1 MTRAEEYRIE
11 FNKLE
16 TMLKKRANARSE
28 DSISSVVTSL
38 VNIHKDRVVRQFQR
52 DIRQFI
58 ELRNAIIH
66 QSTDRAIAEP
76 YEETVAALRQ
86 LVVNIEQPKA
96 AWDIA
101 TTELIKVSLEDSLS
115 DVVGQM
121 AQMHIT
127 SLPIVEDKKVIGF
140 VSENTIVK
148 IVDKAFEYGGALID
162 EAKIKDVAYDQPYGD
177 DSDVYAYVT
186 RKVTVYE
193 IEDMFND
200 AIKKGK
206 RLLAILVSDKGD
218 ASATPLGIITAWDL
232 HKIDKEQRLR

>member
-28 DSISSVVTSL
+28 DSISSVVSAL
-38 VNIHKDRVVRQFQR
+38 VNIHKDRVVRQFER

-66 QSTDRAIAEP
+66 QSTNRAIAEP
-76 YEETVAALRQ
+76 YEETVVSLRK
-86 LVVNIEQPKA
+86 LVVNIEQPKT

-115 DVVGQM
+115 QVVGQM
-121 AQMHIT
+121 AEMHIT
-127 SLPIVEDKKVIGF
+127 SLPIVEDKKVVGF
-140 VSENTIVK
+140 VSESTIVN
-148 IVDKAFEYGGALID
+148 IVDKAFEHGGALID
-162 EAKIKDVAYDQPYGD
+162 EAKIKDVAYDKPYGD
-177 DSDVYAYVT
+177 ASDIYSYVT

-200 AIKKGK
+200 AIKQGK

-218 ASATPLGIITAWDL
+218 ASTTPLGIITAWDL
-232 HKIDKEQRLR
+232 HKIDR

>member
-28 DSISSVVTSL
+28 ESISSVVSSL
-38 VNIHKDRVVRQFQR
+38 VNIHKDRVVRQFER

-76 YEETVAALRQ
+76 YEETVTALRQ
-86 LVVNIEQPKA
+86 LVVNIEQPKT

-101 TTELIKVSLEDSLS
+101 TTELIKVGLDDNLS
-115 DVVGQM
+115 EVVRQM

-127 SLPIVEDKKVIGF
+127 SLPIVEDKRVMGF
-140 VSENTIVK
+140 VSESTVVK
-148 IVDKAFEYGGALID
+148 IVDKAFEHGGALID
-162 EAKIKDVAYDQPYGD
+162 EAKIKDVAYDKPYGD
-177 DSDVYAYVT
+177 DSDVYAFVT

-193 IEDMFND
+193 IEDMFNN
-200 AIKKGK
+200 AIKKGQ
-206 RLLAILVSDKGD
+206 RLLAVLVSDKWD

-232 HKIDKEQRLR
+232 HKIDK

>member
-1 MTRAEEYRIE
+1 MTRAEEYRVE

-16 TMLKKRANARSE
+16 TVLKKRANARSE
-28 DSISSVVTSL
+28 DSISSVVAAL
-38 VNIHKDRVVRQFQR
+38 VNTHKDRVVRQFER

-76 YEETVAALRQ
+76 YDETVAALRQ
-86 LVVNIEQPKA
+86 LVINIEKPKT

-101 TTELIKVSLEDSLS
+101 TKDLIKVRMDDKLS
-115 DVVGQM
+115 GVVKLM

-127 SLPIVEDKKVIGF
+127 SLPIIEGGAVIGF
-140 VSENTIVK
+140 ISESTIVK
-148 IVDKAFEYGGALID
+148 IIDNAFEASGALID
-162 EAKIKDVAYDQPYGD
+162 ESAVKEVAYDPPYGE

-206 RLLAILVSDKGD
+206 RLLAILVSEKGD

-232 HKIDKEQRLR
+232 HKIDR

>member
-1 MTRAEEYRIE
+1 MTRAEEYRVE

-16 TMLKKRANARSE
+16 AVLKKRANARSE
-28 DSISSVVTSL
+28 DSISSVVATL
-38 VNIHKDRVVRQFQR
+38 VNTHMDRVVRQFER

-76 YEETVAALRQ
+76 YDETVAALRQ
-86 LVVNIEQPKA
+86 LVINIEKPKT

-101 TTELIKVSLEDSLS
+101 TKDLIKLHMDDKLS
-115 DVVGQM
+115 GVVKLM

-127 SLPIVEDKKVIGF
+127 SLPIVEDGAVIGF
-140 VSENTIVK
+140 ISESTIVK
-148 IVDKAFEYGGALID
+148 IIDKAFEASGALID
-162 EAKIKDVAYDQPYGD
+162 ESAVKEVAYDPPYGD
-177 DSDVYAYVT
+177 DSDIYAYVT

-218 ASATPLGIITAWDL
+218 ATATPLGIITAWDL
-232 HKIDKEQRLR
+232 HKIDK

>member
-28 DSISSVVTSL
+28 ESISLVVSSL
-38 VNIHKDRVVRQFQR
+38 VNIHKDRVVRQFER

-76 YEETVAALRQ
+76 YEETVTALRQ
-86 LVVNIEQPKA
+86 LVVNIEQPKT

-101 TTELIKVSLEDSLS
+101 TTKLIKVGLDDNLS
-115 DVVGQM
+115 EVVRQM

-162 EAKIKDVAYDQPYGD
+162 EAKIKDGK
-177 DSDVYAYVT
+177 T
-186 RKVTVYE
+186 TT
-193 IEDMFND
+193 
-200 AIKKGK
+200 KKKDKPNK
-206 RLLAILVSDKGD
+206 RRRMS
-218 ASATPLGIITAWDL
+218 
-232 HKIDKEQRLR
+232 EEE

>member
-28 DSISSVVTSL
+28 DSVSSVVSSL
-38 VNIHKDRVVRQFQR
+38 VNIHKDRVVRQFER

-66 QSTDRAIAEP
+66 QSTNRAIAEP
-76 YEETVAALRQ
+76 YEETVVSLRK
-86 LVVNIEQPKA
+86 LVVNIEQPKT

-101 TTELIKVSLEDSLS
+101 TTELVKVSLKDSLS
-115 DVVGQM
+115 QVVGRM
-121 AQMHIT
+121 AEMHIT
-127 SLPIVEDKKVIGF
+127 SLPIVEDKKVVGF
-140 VSENTIVK
+140 VSESTIVK
-148 IVDKAFEYGGALID
+148 IVDKAFEHGGALID
-162 EAKIKDVAYDQPYGD
+162 EAKIKDVAYDKPYGD

-200 AIKKGK
+200 AIKQGK

-232 HKIDKEQRLR
+232 HKIDK

>member
-28 DSISSVVTSL
+28 ESISSVVSSL
-38 VNIHKDRVVRQFQR
+38 VNIHKDRVVRQFER

-76 YEETVAALRQ
+76 YEETV
-86 LVVNIEQPKA
+86 
-96 AWDIA
+96 
-101 TTELIKVSLEDSLS
+101 
-115 DVVGQM
+115 
-121 AQMHIT
+121 
-127 SLPIVEDKKVIGF
+127 
-140 VSENTIVK
+140 
-148 IVDKAFEYGGALID
+148 
-162 EAKIKDVAYDQPYGD
+162 
-177 DSDVYAYVT
+177 T

-193 IEDMFND
+193 IEDMFNN
-200 AIKKGK
+200 AIKKGQ
-206 RLLAILVSDKGD
+206 RLLAVLVSDKGD

-232 HKIDKEQRLR
+232 HKIDK

>member
-28 DSISSVVTSL
+28 ESISSAVSSL
-38 VNIHKDRVVRQFQR
+38 VNIHKDRVVKQFER

-76 YEETVAALRQ
+76 YEETVTALRQ
-86 LVVNIEQPKA
+86 LVVNIEQPKT

-101 TTELIKVSLEDSLS
+101 TTELIKVGLDDNLS
-115 DVVGQM
+115 EVVRQM

-127 SLPIVEDKKVIGF
+127 SLPIVEDKRVIGF
-140 VSENTIVK
+140 VSESTVVK
-148 IVDKAFEYGGALID
+148 IVDKAFEHGGALID
-162 EAKIKDVAYDQPYGD
+162 EAKIKDVAYDKPYGD
-177 DSDVYAYVT
+177 DSDVYAFVT

-193 IEDMFND
+193 IEDMFNN
-200 AIKKGK
+200 AIKKGQ
-206 RLLAILVSDKGD
+206 RLLAVLVSDKGD

-232 HKIDKEQRLR
+232 HKIDK

>member
-28 DSISSVVTSL
+28 DSISSVVSAL
-38 VNIHKDRVVRQFQR
+38 VNIHKDRVVRQFEK

-66 QSTDRAIAEP
+66 QSTNRAIAEP
-76 YEETVAALRQ
+76 YEETVVSLRK
-86 LVVNIEQPKA
+86 LVVNIEQPKT

-115 DVVGQM
+115 QVVGQM
-121 AQMHIT
+121 AEMHIT
-127 SLPIVEDKKVIGF
+127 SLPIVEDKKVVGF
-140 VSENTIVK
+140 VSESTIVK
-148 IVDKAFEYGGALID
+148 IVDKAFEHGGALID
-162 EAKIKDVAYDQPYGD
+162 EAKIKEVAYDKPYGD
-177 DSDVYAYVT
+177 ASDIYSYVT

-200 AIKKGK
+200 AIKQGK

-232 HKIDKEQRLR
+232 HKIDK

>member
-1 MTRAEEYRIE
+1 MTRAEEYRVE

-16 TMLKKRANARSE
+16 AVLKKRANAHSE
-28 DSISSVVTSL
+28 DSISSVVATL
-38 VNIHKDRVVRQFQR
+38 VNTHMDRVVRQFER

-76 YEETVAALRQ
+76 YDETVAALRQ
-86 LVVNIEQPKA
+86 LVINIEKPKT

-101 TTELIKVSLEDSLS
+101 TKDLIKVHMDDKLS
-115 DVVGQM
+115 GVVKLM

-127 SLPIVEDKKVIGF
+127 SLPIVEDGAVIGYI
-140 VSENTIVK
+140 SESTIVK
-148 IVDKAFEYGGALID
+148 IIDNAFEASGALID
-162 EAKIKDVAYDQPYGD
+162 ESAVKEVAYDPPYGD
-177 DSDVYAYVT
+177 DSDIYAYVT

-206 RLLAILVSDKGD
+206 RLLAILVSDKGN
-218 ASATPLGIITAWDL
+218 ATATPLGIITAWDL
-232 HKIDKEQRLR
+232 HRIDK

>member
-1 MTRAEEYRIE
+1 MSRAEEYRVE

-16 TMLKKRANARSE
+16 TILKKRAGAKSE
-28 DSISSVVTSL
+28 DSISSVVSSL
-38 VNIHKDRVVRQFQR
+38 VNTHKDRVVRQFER

-66 QSTDRAIAEP
+66 QSTNKAIAEP
-76 YEETVAALRQ
+76 YDETVAALRE
-86 LVVNIEQPKA
+86 LIINIEQPKT

-101 TTELIKVSLEDSLS
+101 VKELIKVGLNDKLS
-115 DVVGQM
+115 EVVKLM

-127 SLPIVEDKKVIGF
+127 SLPIVQDGKVNGF
-140 VSENTIVK
+140 MSESTIVK
-148 IVDKAFEYGGALID
+148 IVDKSFEDGGALID
-162 EAKIKDVAYDQPYGD
+162 EAIIEDVEFDHPYGD
-177 DSDVYAYVT
+177 DSDIYAYVT
-186 RKVTVYE
+186 RRVTVYE

-232 HKIDKEQRLR
+232 HKIDR

>member
-16 TMLKKRANARSE
+16 TMLKKRTNARSE
-28 DSISSVVTSL
+28 DSISSVVSSL
-38 VNIHKDRVVRQFQR
+38 VNIRKDRVVKQFER

-76 YEETVAALRQ
+76 YEETVNALRQ
-86 LVVNIEQPKA
+86 LVVNIEKPKT

-101 TTELIKVSLEDSLS
+101 TTELIKVGLEDSLS
-115 DVVGQM
+115 DVVGLM

-127 SLPIVEDKKVIGF
+127 SLPIVEDKEVVGF
-140 VSENTIVK
+140 VSESTVVK
-148 IVDKAFEYGGALID
+148 IVDKAFRDEEGGALID
-162 EAKIKDVAYDQPYGD
+162 EAKIKDVAYDKPYGD
-177 DSDVYAYVT
+177 DTDVYAYVT

-218 ASATPLGIITAWDL
+218 ALAAPLGIITAWDL
-232 HKIDKEQRLR
+232 HKIDK

>member
-28 DSISSVVTSL
+28 ESISSVVSSL
-38 VNIHKDRVVRQFQR
+38 VNIHKDRVVRQFER

-76 YEETVAALRQ
+76 YEETVTALRQ
-86 LVVNIEQPKA
+86 LVVNIEQPKTV
-96 AWDIA
+96 WDIA
-101 TTELIKVSLEDSLS
+101 TTELIKVGLDDNLS
-115 DVVGQM
+115 EVVRQM

-127 SLPIVEDKKVIGF
+127 SLPIVEDKRVIGF
-140 VSENTIVK
+140 VSESTVVK
-148 IVDKAFEYGGALID
+148 IVDKAFEHGGALID
-162 EAKIKDVAYDQPYGD
+162 EAKIKDVAYDKPYGD
-177 DSDVYAYVT
+177 DSDVYAFVT

-193 IEDMFND
+193 IEDMFNN
-200 AIKKGK
+200 AIKKGQ
-206 RLLAILVSDKGD
+206 RLLAVLVSDKGD

-232 HKIDKEQRLR
+232 HKIDK

>member
-28 DSISSVVTSL
+28 DSISSVVSAL
-38 VNIHKDRVVRQFQR
+38 VNIHKDRVVRQFER

-66 QSTDRAIAEP
+66 QSTNRAIAEP
-76 YEETVAALRQ
+76 YEETVVSLRN
-86 LVVNIEQPKA
+86 LVVNIEQPKT

-115 DVVGQM
+115 QVVGQM
-121 AQMHIT
+121 AEMHIT
-127 SLPIVEDKKVIGF
+127 SLPIVEDKKVVGF
-140 VSENTIVK
+140 VSESTIVK
-148 IVDKAFEYGGALID
+148 IVDKAFEHGGALID
-162 EAKIKDVAYDQPYGD
+162 EAKINDVAYDKPYGD
-177 DSDVYAYVT
+177 ASDVYSYVT

-200 AIKKGK
+200 AIKQGK

-232 HKIDKEQRLR
+232 HKIDK

>member
-162 EAKIKDVAYDQPYGD
+162 EAKIKYVAYDQPYGD

-193 IEDMFND
+193 IEDMFNN
-200 AIKKGK
+200 AIKKGQ
-206 RLLAILVSDKGD
+206 RLLAVLVSDKGD

-232 HKIDKEQRLR
+232 HKIDK

>member
-28 DSISSVVTSL
+28 DSVSSVVSTL
-38 VNIHKDRVVRQFQR
+38 VNIHKDRVVRQFER

-66 QSTDRAIAEP
+66 QSTNRAIAEP
-76 YEETVAALRQ
+76 YEETVVSLRK
-86 LVVNIEQPKA
+86 LVVNIEQPKT

-115 DVVGQM
+115 QVVGQM
-121 AQMHIT
+121 AEMHIT
-127 SLPIVEDKKVIGF
+127 SLPIVEDKKVVGF
-140 VSENTIVK
+140 VSESTIVK

-162 EAKIKDVAYDQPYGD
+162 EAKIKDVAYDKPYGD
-177 DSDVYAYVT
+177 ASDVYSYVT

-193 IEDMFND
+193 IKDMFND
-200 AIKKGK
+200 AIKQGK

-232 HKIDKEQRLR
+232 HKIDK

>member
-28 DSISSVVTSL
+28 ESISSVVSSL
-38 VNIHKDRVVRQFQR
+38 VNIHKDRVVRQFER

-76 YEETVAALRQ
+76 YEETVTALRQ
-86 LVVNIEQPKA
+86 LVVNIEQPKT

-101 TTELIKVSLEDSLS
+101 TTELIKVELDDNLS
-115 DVVGQM
+115 EVVKKM

-127 SLPIVEDKKVIGF
+127 SLPIVEDKRVIGF
-140 VSENTIVK
+140 VSESTVVK
-148 IVDKAFEYGGALID
+148 IVDKAFEHGGALID
-162 EAKIKDVAYDQPYGD
+162 EAKIKDVAYDKPYGD

-193 IEDMFND
+193 IEDMFNN
-200 AIKKGK
+200 AIKKGQ
-206 RLLAILVSDKGD
+206 RLLAVLVSDKGD

-232 HKIDKEQRLR
+232 HKIDK

>member
-28 DSISSVVTSL
+28 ESISSVVSSL
-38 VNIHKDRVVRQFQR
+38 VNIHKDRVVRQFER

-76 YEETVAALRQ
+76 YEETVTALRQ
-86 LVVNIEQPKA
+86 LVVDIEQPKT

-101 TTELIKVSLEDSLS
+101 TTKLIKVGLDDNLS
-115 DVVGQM
+115 EVVRQM

-127 SLPIVEDKKVIGF
+127 SLPIVEDKKVVGF
-140 VSENTIVK
+140 VSESTVVK
-148 IVDKAFEYGGALID
+148 IVDKAFEHGGALID
-162 EAKIKDVAYDQPYGD
+162 EAKIKDVAYDKSYGD

-200 AIKKGK
+200 AIKKGQ
-206 RLLAILVSDKGD
+206 RLLAVLVSDKGD
-218 ASATPLGIITAWDL
+218 SSATPLGIITAWDL
-232 HKIDKEQRLR
+232 HKIDK

>member
-148 IVDKAFEYGGALID
+148 IVDKTFEYGGALID

-232 HKIDKEQRLR
+232 HKIDK

>member
-28 DSISSVVTSL
+28 ESISSVVSSL
-38 VNIHKDRVVRQFQR
+38 VNIHKDRVVRQFER

-58 ELRNAIIH
+58 ELRNAIVH

-76 YEETVAALRQ
+76 YEETVTALRQ
-86 LVVNIEQPKA
+86 LVVNIEQPKT

-101 TTELIKVSLEDSLS
+101 TTELIKVGLDDNLS
-115 DVVGQM
+115 EVVRQM

-127 SLPIVEDKKVIGF
+127 SLPIVEDKRVIGF
-140 VSENTIVK
+140 VSESTVVK
-148 IVDKAFEYGGALID
+148 IVDKAFEHGGALID
-162 EAKIKDVAYDQPYGD
+162 EAKIKDVAYDKPYGD
-177 DSDVYAYVT
+177 DSDVYAFVT

-193 IEDMFND
+193 IEDMFNN
-200 AIKKGK
+200 AIKKGQ
-206 RLLAILVSDKGD
+206 RLLAVLVSDKGD

-232 HKIDKEQRLR
+232 HKIDK

>member
-28 DSISSVVTSL
+28 ESISSVVSSL
-38 VNIHKDRVVRQFQR
+38 VNIHKDRVVRQFER

-76 YEETVAALRQ
+76 YEETVTALRQ
-86 LVVNIEQPKA
+86 LVVNIEQPKT

-101 TTELIKVSLEDSLS
+101 TTELIKVGLDDNLS
-115 DVVGQM
+115 EVVRQM

-127 SLPIVEDKKVIGF
+127 SLPIVEDKRVIGF
-140 VSENTIVK
+140 VSESTVVK
-148 IVDKAFEYGGALID
+148 IVDKAFEHGGALID
-162 EAKIKDVAYDQPYGD
+162 EAKIKDVAYDKPYGD
-177 DSDVYAYVT
+177 DSDVYAFVT

-193 IEDMFND
+193 IEDMFNN
-200 AIKKGK
+200 AIK
-206 RLLAILVSDKGD
+206 RASDSWQFLYRTRGMHRQL
-218 ASATPLGIITAWDL
+218 P
-232 HKIDKEQRLR
+232 

>member
-1 MTRAEEYRIE
+1 MTRAEEYRVE

-16 TMLKKRANARSE
+16 AVLKKRANARSE
-28 DSISSVVTSL
+28 DSISSVVATL
-38 VNIHKDRVVRQFQR
+38 VNTHMDRVVRQFER

-76 YEETVAALRQ
+76 YDETVAALRQ
-86 LVVNIEQPKA
+86 LVINIEKPKT

-101 TTELIKVSLEDSLS
+101 TKDLIKVHMDDKLS
-115 DVVGQM
+115 GVVKLM

-127 SLPIVEDKKVIGF
+127 SLPIVEDGAVIGF
-140 VSENTIVK
+140 ISESTIVK
-148 IVDKAFEYGGALID
+148 IIDKAFEASGALID
-162 EAKIKDVAYDQPYGD
+162 ESAVKEVAYDPPYGD
-177 DSDVYAYVT
+177 DSDIYAYVT

-218 ASATPLGIITAWDL
+218 ATATPLGIITAWDL
-232 HKIDKEQRLR
+232 HKIDK

>member
-16 TMLKKRANARSE
+16 TILKKRANARSE
-28 DSISSVVTSL
+28 DSISSVVSL
-38 VNIHKDRVVRQFQR
+38 LVSKDRVVRQFER
-52 DIRQFI
+52 HIRQFI

-66 QSTDRAIAEP
+66 QSTNRAIAEP
-76 YEETVAALRQ
+76 YEETIAALRQ
-86 LVVNIEQPKA
+86 LVVNIEQPKT

-101 TTELIKVSLEDSLS
+101 TTQLIKVGLDDNLS
-115 DVVGQM
+115 EVVRRM

-127 SLPIVEDKKVIGF
+127 SLPIVEDKRVVGF
-140 VSENTIVK
+140 VSESTVVR
-148 IVDKAFEYGGALID
+148 IVDKAFEQGGALID
-162 EAKIKDVAYDQPYGD
+162 EAKIKDVAYDKPYGD
-177 DSDVYAYVT
+177 ASDIYSYVT

-200 AIKKGK
+200 AIKQGK

-232 HKIDKEQRLR
+232 HKIDK

>member
-28 DSISSVVTSL
+28 DSISSVVSAL
-38 VNIHKDRVVRQFQR
+38 VNIHKDRVVRQFER

-66 QSTDRAIAEP
+66 QSTNRAIAEP
-76 YEETVAALRQ
+76 YEETVVSLRK
-86 LVVNIEQPKA
+86 LVVNIEQPKT

-115 DVVGQM
+115 QVVGQM
-121 AQMHIT
+121 AEMHIT
-127 SLPIVEDKKVIGF
+127 SLPIVEDKKVVGF
-140 VSENTIVK
+140 VSESTIVK
-148 IVDKAFEYGGALID
+148 IVDNAFEHGGALID
-162 EAKIKDVAYDQPYGD
+162 EAKIKDVAYDKPYGD
-177 DSDVYAYVT
+177 ASDIYSYVT

-200 AIKKGK
+200 AIKQGK

-232 HKIDKEQRLR
+232 HKIDK

>member
-28 DSISSVVTSL
+28 ESISSVVSSL
-38 VNIHKDRVVRQFQR
+38 VNIHKDRVVRQFER

-58 ELRNAIIH
+58 ELRNAIVH

-76 YEETVAALRQ
+76 YEETVTALRQ
-86 LVVNIEQPKA
+86 LVVNIEQPKT

-101 TTELIKVSLEDSLS
+101 TTELIKVELDDNLS
-115 DVVGQM
+115 EVVRQM

-127 SLPIVEDKKVIGF
+127 SLPIVEDKRVIGF
-140 VSENTIVK
+140 VSESTVVK
-148 IVDKAFEYGGALID
+148 IVDKAFEHGGALID
-162 EAKIKDVAYDQPYGD
+162 EAKIKDVAYDKPYGD
-177 DSDVYAYVT
+177 DSDVYAFVT

-193 IEDMFND
+193 IEDMFNN
-200 AIKKGK
+200 AIKKGQ
-206 RLLAILVSDKGD
+206 RLLAVLVSDKGD

-232 HKIDKEQRLR
+232 HKIDK

>member
-28 DSISSVVTSL
+28 DSVSSVVSSL
-38 VNIHKDRVVRQFQR
+38 VNIHKDRVVRQFER

-76 YEETVAALRQ
+76 YEETVVSLRK
-86 LVVNIEQPKA
+86 LVVNIEQPKT

-101 TTELIKVSLEDSLS
+101 TTELIKAGLEDSLS
-115 DVVGQM
+115 QVVGQM
-121 AQMHIT
+121 AEMHIT
-127 SLPIVEDKKVIGF
+127 SLPIVEDKKVAGF
-140 VSENTIVK
+140 VSESTIVK
-148 IVDKAFEYGGALID
+148 IVDKAFEHGGALID
-162 EAKIKDVAYDQPYGD
+162 EAKIKDVAYDKPYGD
-177 DSDVYAYVT
+177 ASDIYAYVT

-218 ASATPLGIITAWDL
+218 STATPLGIITAWDL
-232 HKIDKEQRLR
+232 HKIDK

>member
-66 QSTDRAIAEP
+66 QSTDRAIAEL

-232 HKIDKEQRLR
+232 HKIDK